1 MQQKPLTTPN
11 KPVMMS
17 EPSKIC
23 KFLNYQPNQAVEL
36 NRAKF
41 GVAISTRPKNGQ
53 AIPITELWNGNAQ
66 LPMPYVTMLNFATIG
81 ILAVSLSVFVTVLP
95 FDFASFAISLP
106 QPSESSNFSE
116 LPAGLSSVQT
126 LPGATGLV
134 EPSQTA
140 RLTVTSY
147 NIHSCEGL
155 DLRVKCDRI
164 AEILTRTHADI
175 IGLQEVRAGQEQ
187 EIARI
192 LGFHVLF
199 ARADHVGG
207 YEFGNAIL
215 SRFPI
220 RRSDVYPLG
229 VPHHEQRVCLHA
241 EIAWPGEAG
250 AIHVFSAHLGQNETE
265 RRRQA
270 QRLAS
275 KSILENPSFHNAPRI
290 LLGDFNEKSR
300 NGVVNQSLA
309 NFQCATGRSWTAF
322 FPIVYLD
329 RVYISNDLK
338 FHDFHIYRTGNALIA
353 SDHAPITAVLVKATD
368 TR

>member
-1 MQQKPLTTPN
+1 
-11 KPVMMS
+11 
-17 EPSKIC
+17 
-23 KFLNYQPNQAVEL
+23 
-36 NRAKF
+36 
-41 GVAISTRPKNGQ
+41 
-53 AIPITELWNGNAQ
+53 
-66 LPMPYVTMLNFATIG
+66 MPYVTMSKFATLRV
-81 ILAVSLSVFVTVLP
+81 LAVSLSSFVNLLP
-95 FDFASFAISLP
+95 FDVASFAISLP
-106 QPSESSNFSE
+106 QPSDRPNFLE
-116 LPAGLSSVQT
+116 MAVGLRSVQT
-126 LPGATGLV
+126 LSGSKAVDESP
-134 EPSQTA
+134 QTA

-192 LGFHVLF
+192 LGFHALF

-220 RRSDVYPLG
+220 RRSDVYLLG

-241 EIAWPGEAG
+241 EIAWPGESD

-265 RRRQA
+265 RQQQA
-270 QRLAS
+270 QLLAS
-275 KSILENPSFHNAPRI
+275 KSILENPSFHNAPRV

-300 NGVVNQSLA
+300 NGVVNQTLA
-309 NFQCATGRSWTAF
+309 KFQCATGKSWTVF

-329 RVYISNDLK
+329 RIYISSDLK
-338 FHDFHIYRTGNALIA
+338 FHDFHIYRTGSAVIA
-353 SDHAPITAVLVKATD
+353 SDHAAITAVLLKATY
-368 TR
+368 TH